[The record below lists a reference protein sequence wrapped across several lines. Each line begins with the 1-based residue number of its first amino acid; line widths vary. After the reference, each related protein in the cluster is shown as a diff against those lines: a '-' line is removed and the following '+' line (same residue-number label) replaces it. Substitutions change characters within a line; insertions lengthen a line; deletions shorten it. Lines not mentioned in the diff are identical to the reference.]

1 MIRQITLILL
11 LLLQCVC
18 EAQDRGPLIKFRNLS
33 IEDGLSMSTVMDIC
47 QTKDGYIWFATPDGL
62 NRYDGYDFKI
72 FKSNPNTSSISDNYI
87 TRLLSLP
94 DGSLLI
100 GSNSGSI
107 DRYYP
112 DKMVFEKIDISHLL
126 KEVKFPISRMIL
138 SDKETV
144 LISAYDAGLIKLNIK
159 TGKVKLIEPVDPEN
173 NVKGITSICKTKDGG
188 FAVGTFGGLLF
199 FSAENEAFSS
209 EIYLSEM
216 SVLDIICFKEKVYI
230 CTENDGLYTLD
241 IKSKKISKVKIKAD
255 EELFS
260 NLTFAFV
267 DKAENIWI
275 GSIFDGVLK
284 IKPNGEQIILTH
296 GQTEKFSLINNTV
309 YSVMED
315 NSGNLWF
322 GTISGVSCYI
332 PINQQFAHYRPK
344 ANNPN
349 TLSNQ
354 QVYYVYED
362 REKKI
367 WVGTLEGGLNC
378 FFPEKESFE
387 AYHRNNSK
395 GLHSNS
401 VRSIY
406 QDTKLRYWIGTDNG
420 LYQFFPQERK
430 FKQIT
435 YQGKSIIEGAI
446 KSIHE
451 TPSRTLLIGT
461 QTGSITHYNPDN
473 PKEQP
478 EIFYPNSENNQPLQI
493 YEIKQGRA
501 AHLLWIATFGGGLYE
516 FDLNKKQF
524 VNHYNSV
531 VEGSLNNNNL
541 MSMHALGKDT
551 LLIGTFGGGLN
562 ILDLNTQKVSYLTEN
577 EGLPNNAIYG
587 ILIDDEKNWW
597 VSTNKGIAKINST
610 TGRIRKFDQIE
621 QVQSLEFNEGA
632 YCKGSDGRFYF
643 GGINGLNVFFPEK
656 IQDDISKPLVWITS
670 FKVSDKEFLPLSDA
684 KIQLNHN
691 QRFIDIEFIGLDYV
705 LPGKINYSYMLEGLD
720 DDWVDNADRR
730 YARYSAL
737 RPGEYNFRVRA
748 IKPDGEWEESSQS
761 ISFII
766 NPPFWLTWWFI
777 SLGLITSG
785 LMLIL
790 VYKYRTHNM
799 RKEFQLK
806 MYDVELKALRSQMNP
821 HFIFNSINS
830 IQYYI
835 LNKSPQQAYSYL
847 AKFSNLMRRILQNS
861 KINYITLE
869 EEMESLNLYLEL
881 ESIRMEGELIYSIEV
896 DPNINQTST
905 YIPSMLIQPYVEN
918 AILHGLLNKEGEKK
932 IHIRV
937 KKEITHLYCEIED
950 NGIGRVKA
958 KEYNKNRTNKHES
971 TAMKTTKDRL
981 EILNRKSSGKLN
993 INIVDKHDLE
1003 GNATGTKVQIFIP
1016 YFKENIDK

>member
-1 MIRQITLILL
+1 MIRTVTSVFLL
-11 LLLQCVC
+11 LIFCVS
-18 EAQDRGPLIKFRNLS
+18 EAQDKGPLIKFRNLS

-72 FKSNPNTSSISDNYI
+72 LKSNPNAPSISDNYI

-100 GSNSGSI
+100 GSNSGTI

-126 KEVKFPISRMIL
+126 KDVNFPISRMVL
-138 SDKETV
+138 SDNETV
-144 LISAYDAGLIKLNIK
+144 MISAYDAGLVKFNIN
-159 TGKVKLIEPVDPEN
+159 TGTLKLIEPKNRN
-173 NVKGITSICKTKDGG
+173 NKVMGITSICKINDGE
-188 FAVGTFGGLLF
+188 FAVGTFGGVLF
-199 FSAENEAFSS
+199 FNAENETFSAET
-209 EIYLSEM
+209 YLSEM
-216 SVLDIICFKEKVYI
+216 SVLDIVHFKGKVYL
-230 CTENDGLYTLD
+230 CTENNGLYTLD
-241 IKSKKISKVKIKAD
+241 IKSKKVSNVKISDD
-255 EELFS
+255 EDLFS

-267 DKAENIWI
+267 DKTENIWI

-284 IKPNGEQIILTH
+284 IKPNGEKIILTH
-296 GQTEKFSLINNTV
+296 GQTEKFSLINNTA

-315 NSGNLWF
+315 KSGNLWF

-349 TLSNQ
+349 TISNQ

-362 REKKI
+362 RFKNI
-367 WVGTLEGGLNC
+367 WVGTLEGGLNR
-378 FFPEKESFE
+378 FIPEKEIFE
-387 AYHRNNSK
+387 AFHRNNSK
-395 GLHSNS
+395 GLYSNS

-406 QDTKLRYWIGTDNG
+406 QDTKFRYWIGTDNG
-420 LYQFFPQERK
+420 LYQFLPQEKK
-430 FKQIT
+430 FKQVT
-435 YQGKSIIEGAI
+435 FKGKSIIESAI
-446 KSIHE
+446 KSIFE
-451 TPSRTLLIGT
+451 TPTQTLLIGT
-461 QTGSITHYNPDN
+461 QTGGIIHFNPDN
-473 PKEQP
+473 INEQP

-501 AHLLWIATFGGGLYE
+501 AHLLWVATFGGGLYE
-516 FDLNKKQF
+516 FDLNKKAFINQ
-524 VNHYNSV
+524 YNSAQK
-531 VEGSLNNNNL
+531 ESINNNNL

-562 ILDLNTQKVSYLTEN
+562 ILDLKTNKVSYLTEN

-587 ILIDDEKNWW
+587 ILIDEEKNWW
-597 VSTNKGIAKINST
+597 VSTNKGIAKFNPE
-610 TGRIRKFDQIE
+610 TGRVRKFDQIE

-643 GGINGLNVFFPEK
+643 GGINGLNIFFPEK
-656 IQDDISKPLVWITS
+656 IKDDHNKPLVWITS
-670 FKVSDKEFLPLSDA
+670 FKVSDKEYIPLTDA
-684 KIQLNHN
+684 QLTLNHN
-691 QRFIDIEFIGLDYV
+691 QRFIDIEFIGIDFV

-720 DDWVDNADRR
+720 DDWVENSDRR

-737 RPGEYNFRVRA
+737 RPGEYNFKVRA
-748 IKPDGEWEESSQS
+748 VKPDGEWAESTQS
-761 ISFII
+761 IAFII
-766 NPPFWLTWWFI
+766 TPPFWLTWWFI
-777 SLGLITSG
+777 SIGLIVST
-785 LMLIL
+785 LMLL
-790 VYKYRTHNM
+790 FVYKYRTRNI

-881 ESIRMEGELIYSIEV
+881 ESIRMEGELFYNIEV
-896 DPNINQTST
+896 DSDINQTST

-932 IHIRV
+932 INIRV
-937 KKEITHLYCEIED
+937 RKEISHLYCEIED
-950 NGIGRVKA
+950 NGIGRLKA

-1003 GNATGTKVQIFIP
+1003 GNPTGTKVQVFIP